1 LLTHA
6 EIKEAGML
14 HPVISRTLLC
24 ASLSTLLFTAVPG
37 AAGAADAATIQKSV
51 TVRVADIDLSTPA
64 GAATFY
70 RRVRD
75 AAYRVCDAGWSV
87 DRECVKNAVAAAVS
101 RVDQPLVTALH
112 QRSAGSAVIRAGA

>member
-1 LLTHA
+1 
-6 EIKEAGML
+6 ML

-37 AAGAADAATIQKSV
+37 AASAAGAAGAADAATIQTSV
-51 TVRVADIDLSTPA
+51 TVRVSDIDLSTPA
-64 GAATFY
+64 GARTFY

-87 DRECVKNAVAAAVS
+87 DRECVNNAVAAAVS
-101 RVDQPLVTALH
+101 RVDRPLVTALH
-112 QRSAGSAVIRAGA
+112 RRSAGSAVNRAGA

>member
-1 LLTHA
+1 
-6 EIKEAGML
+6 ML

-37 AAGAADAATIQKSV
+37 AASAAGAADAATIQTSV
-51 TVRVADIDLSTPA
+51 TVRVSDIDLSTPA
-64 GAATFY
+64 GARTFY

-87 DRECVKNAVAAAVS
+87 DRECVNNAVAAAVS
-101 RVDQPLVTALH
+101 RVDRPLVTALH
-112 QRSAGSAVIRAGA
+112 RRSAGSAVNRAGA

>member
-1 LLTHA
+1 
-6 EIKEAGML
+6 ML
-14 HPVISRTLLC
+14 HPVLSRALLC
-24 ASLSTLLFTAVPG
+24 ASLSSLLLVSTPG
-37 AAGAADAATIQKSV
+37 AASTAGAENSATIQKSV

-101 RVDQPLVTALH
+101 TVDRPLVTALH
-112 QRSAGSAVIRAGA
+112 RRSGGSVASRAGV